1 MRTWM
6 LALAA
11 GLVLPRFLP
20 ALPSVWILCVLGV
33 LGGLLLSRRRWASSG
48 LLLLGFA
55 WACWQCQSAID
66 DRLPVSQDGRT
77 YWIQG
82 TVSGLPTSTGD
93 VVRFELEDIESRH
106 AGLPSKVRLSWY
118 GGPQVRA
125 GERWRLAARL
135 KRPRGLVNPH
145 AFDYE
150 AWLLAR
156 RIGATGSVKA
166 GERLFAPRSV
176 NSWRDRLRLR
186 LMEVSASGRQGAIAA
201 LVVGDDSGL
210 SHEDWQVLQDT
221 GTVHL
226 MVISGQHIGMLAGL
240 LYGLVALAARWG
252 FWPSRWP
259 WLPCACALA
268 LAGALSYGWLAGFD
282 VPVRRA
288 CLMVA
293 VVLLW
298 RLRFRHLGVWQPLLL
313 ALNGVLL
320 VDPLVSLQPG
330 FWLSFGAVAVLALA
344 FSGRLGRWKWWATL
358 TRAQWAASLGLLPLL
373 LTLGLPV
380 SASGP
385 LANLIAVPWVSLT
398 VPFALL
404 GTLLLPLGDI
414 GEALL
419 WLVGTS
425 LALLFELLSAM
436 ATWQPAWLA
445 VGIPIWALLMVG
457 LGVLLMLL
465 PSGVPVRA
473 LGLVLLAPLVYPP
486 YSEVAEGRAQVS
498 VLDVGQG
505 LSVLVRTREHALL
518 YDAGPRQGDFDTGE
532 RVVFPSLR
540 SLGVKRLDI
549 LLLSHADNDHSG
561 GAQAIRRLLPVART
575 VSGEPQRHAT
585 DLNAKPCEN
594 GAEWRWNGVRFSLWQ
609 WQAARESN
617 QTSCV
622 LLVEANGERVLLTG
636 DIDQA
641 AEQALLLSGQDV
653 KAQWLLLPH
662 HGSRSSSSEPFLRAV
677 EPSAA
682 LISRSLHNAF
692 GHPHPT
698 VTARLEASAI
708 DVYDTALHG
717 AIRIDL
723 GDFSVAEIQRAER
736 RFWREK

>member
-1 MRTWM
+1 MAR
-6 LALAA
+6 
-11 GLVLPRFLP
+11 
-20 ALPSVWILCVLGV
+20 PSTCTVQAPH
-33 LGGLLLSRRRWASSG
+33 WA
-48 LLLLGFA
+48 
-55 WACWQCQSAID
+55 
-66 DRLPVSQDGRT
+66 VSQ
-77 YWIQG
+77 
-82 TVSGLPTSTGD
+82 PTC
-93 VVRFELEDIESRH
+93 V
-106 AGLPSKVRLSWY
+106 
-118 GGPQVRA
+118 
-125 GERWRLAARL
+125 
-135 KRPRGLVNPH
+135 
-145 AFDYE
+145 
-150 AWLLAR
+150 
-156 RIGATGSVKA
+156 
-166 GERLFAPRSV
+166 
-176 NSWRDRLRLR
+176 
-186 LMEVSASGRQGAIAA
+186 
-201 LVVGDDSGL
+201 
-210 SHEDWQVLQDT
+210 
-221 GTVHL
+221 
-226 MVISGQHIGMLAGL
+226 
-240 LYGLVALAARWG
+240 
-252 FWPSRWP
+252 
-259 WLPCACALA
+259 
-268 LAGALSYGWLAGFD
+268 
-282 VPVRRA
+282 
-288 CLMVA
+288 
-293 VVLLW
+293 
-298 RLRFRHLGVWQPLLL
+298 
-313 ALNGVLL
+313 
-320 VDPLVSLQPG
+320 
-330 FWLSFGAVAVLALA
+330 
-344 FSGRLGRWKWWATL
+344 
-358 TRAQWAASLGLLPLL
+358 
-373 LTLGLPV
+373 PV

-404 GTLLLPLGDI
+404 GTLLLPLGAI
-414 GEALL
+414 GETLL

-498 VLDVGQG
+498 MLDVGQG

-641 AEQALLLSGQDV
+641 AERALLASGRDLR
-653 KAQWLLLPH
+653 ADWLQVPH
-662 HGSRSSSSEPFLRAV
+662 HGSGSSSSPAFLQAVAPRAV
-677 EPSAA
+677 
-682 LISRSLHNAF
+682 LLSRGRYNAY
-692 GHPHPT
+692 GHPHPQ
-698 VTARLEASAI
+698 VLARYRALGAV
-708 DVYDTALHG
+708 VYDNVPNGTL
-717 AIRIDL
+717 RLLL
-723 GDFSVAEIQRAER
+723 GQYGEARGEREQRY
-736 RFWREK
+736 FWR